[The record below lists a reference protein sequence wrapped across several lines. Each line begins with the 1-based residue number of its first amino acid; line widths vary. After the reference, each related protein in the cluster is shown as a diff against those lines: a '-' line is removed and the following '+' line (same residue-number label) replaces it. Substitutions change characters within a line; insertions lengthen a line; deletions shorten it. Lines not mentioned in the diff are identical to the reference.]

1 MKEYNLTNDIF
12 SKGGDM
18 FVRIKVIEY
27 RMKFGKLQ
35 IFDNSGENNFTRSI
49 AILLYG
55 SIICDIHGQP
65 CFHARRN
72 HTKVL
77 QHPHYFLYYGGNNDT
92 QQLLSNRTSYV
103 TFMEKDINYENFLVQ
118 LNIHGCVG
126 FEQYITSHLIENY
139 ICKYTTK

>member
-1 MKEYNLTNDIF
+1 
-12 SKGGDM
+12 M
-18 FVRIKVIEY
+18 FARIKVIEY

-77 QHPHYFLYYGGNNDT
+77 KKHPHYFLYYG
-92 QQLLSNRTSYV
+92 SV
-103 TFMEKDINYENFLVQ
+103 
-118 LNIHGCVG
+118 
-126 FEQYITSHLIENY
+126 
-139 ICKYTTK
+139 